1 MRRTTWIWSWVIL
14 GIAGESSAQTTWTE
28 RTLGGMRTLVYVP
41 SAESPR
47 GGRGLLVV
55 LHGCTQQPEAYRDRG
70 GLTEPAEAFGVVI
83 AAPAVPNGGVYAG
96 CWDYYGANHT
106 RSTRHDGPVLRMVD
120 ALLGDAS
127 LGIDPAQVY
136 VAGLSSG
143 GGEAAVLGC
152 LAPDVFAG
160 VGINA
165 GPAVGTEASQIAT
178 VAANATM
185 ARATCRQLAG
195 AQADQFAT
203 QLASIAYGSMD
214 YIVARGYGPV
224 HAESLA
230 ALYANPA
237 LEGAPLAVDT
247 LRGYQPRG
255 TGEVWADAE
264 GPRIT
269 RLEITG
275 MGHAWPAGTGAG
287 SELSFIASQGPSWPW
302 HLLELFTTQNR
313 RAGGGPLPVDA
324 GFDDQGQP
332 VDAGPRPDA
341 AGPGPDAQVRDSG
354 GASDAGI
361 VPDSGPGGPIADGEM
376 DGGCGCRAGRGAHPG
391 AGWGLALLAFVW
403 WRLRLQ
409 ASLAWTKVQL
419 RPTSRRADNG

>member
-1 MRRTTWIWSWVIL
+1 MTRTVWGLMVAIAV
-14 GIAGESSAQTTWTE
+14 IAGESSAHAEWSE
-28 RTLGGMRTLVYVP
+28 RTLGGMRTLLYVP
-41 SAESPR
+41 GSESPR
-47 GGRGLLVV
+47 GGHSLLVV
-55 LHGCTQQPEAYRDRG
+55 LHGCTQQPDVYRDRG
-70 GLTEPAEAFGVVI
+70 GLTEPAEAFGAVV

-106 RSTRHDGPVLRMVD
+106 RSSRHDGPVLQLVA
-120 ALLGDAS
+120 ALLDDGA
-127 LGIDPAQVY
+127 LGIDPDQVY

-178 VAANATM
+178 VATSATQ
-185 ARATCRQLAG
+185 ARAACRGLAG
-195 AQADQFAT
+195 SHGSAFAT

-214 YIVARGYGPV
+214 YIVARGYGPL
-224 HAESLA
+224 HAEALA
-230 ALYANPA
+230 ELYASGGLSASNLDVTA
-237 LEGAPLAVDT
+237 

-255 TGEVWADAE
+255 SGEVWSDGE

-287 SELSFIASQGPSWPW
+287 SEVSFVASQGPSWPW

-313 RAGGGPLPVDA
+313 RAGGGPIAVDA

-332 VDAGPRPDA
+332 VDVGPRPDRGFPSRDGG
-341 AGPGPDAQVRDSG
+341 GPGDGGVPRDGGGPEDSG
-354 GASDAGI
+354 EATLAEDGA
-361 VPDSGPGGPIADGEM
+361 M
-376 DGGCGCRAGRGAHPG
+376 DGGCGCREAPGPRGSSTLG
-391 AGWGLALLAFVW
+391 AGVLLLGGIGL
-403 WRLRLQ
+403 
-409 ASLAWTKVQL
+409 
-419 RPTSRRADNG
+419 RRRRR